1 MFDILG
7 KLGQMKSKME
17 EVKNRLDAVSVTGES
32 GGGEVKVMVNGNRK
46 VLSVSIEPHLLFP
59 EKREEVEELIET
71 AMNRAMDE
79 AVRVS
84 EAEMRAVG
92 KDILPPGF
100 PI

>member
-17 EVKNRLDAVSVTGES
+17 EVKNRLDGVSVTGES
-32 GGGEVKVMVNGNRK
+32 GGGEVRVILNGNRK

-59 EKREEVEELIET
+59 EKREEVEELVET
-71 AMNRAMDE
+71 AMNRALDE
-79 AVRVS
+79 ATKVS
-84 EAEMRAVG
+84 EAEMKAVG
-92 KDILPPGF
+92 KDLLPGF